1 MPRFANKNFPN
12 NDSLFCCSLQFFT
25 SRPNEYMGIVFV
37 GLLFMAGLFVL
48 FDNFVGRHQAKMLQA
63 TKQSDA
69 IVRSLFPDA
78 VADRL
83 YEEARKKEEGRA
95 NAFESKNRQIRNF
108 MKSPTLPTDDNS
120 ENVMG
125 SDPIAELFPNTTVL
139 FADFVGT

>member
-1 MPRFANKNFPN
+1 M
-12 NDSLFCCSLQFFT
+12 
-25 SRPNEYMGIVFV
+25 
-37 GLLFMAGLFVL
+37 MAGLFII
-48 FDNFVGRHQAKMLQA
+48 FDNLVGKHQAKMLQA

-83 YEEARKKEEGRA
+83 YEEARLRDEGKA

-108 MKSPTLPTDDNS
+108 MKTPTLPSEENS

-139 FADFVGT
+139 FADFVGTFFLFCVSFMAHGSLHDFLHGS